1 MCVCVHSSSSSRIR
15 ALFVF
20 SSPTFNFLSLLSSEL
35 NFIER
40 YWGRA
45 KWYMREHCDYSLSKL
60 WELSE
65 VALGP
70 GNCDLTLMRRYARTS
85 WRWMGAYSKGLS
97 GPMAAFAVRLCS
109 KHRGISEAVERN
121 LNARA
126 ESKEKAAAA
135 EAARLM
141 GVRGEGE

>member
-1 MCVCVHSSSSSRIR
+1 
-15 ALFVF
+15 
-20 SSPTFNFLSLLSSEL
+20 
-35 NFIER
+35 
-40 YWGRA
+40 
-45 KWYMREHCDYSLSKL
+45 MREHCDFSLSKL

-70 GNCDLTLMRRYARTS
+70 GNCDLTLMRRYVR
-85 WRWMGAYSKGLS
+85 AYSKGLS

-109 KHRGISEAVERN
+109 KHRGISEAVERS

>member
-1 MCVCVHSSSSSRIR
+1 
-15 ALFVF
+15 
-20 SSPTFNFLSLLSSEL
+20 
-35 NFIER
+35 
-40 YWGRA
+40 
-45 KWYMREHCDYSLSKL
+45 MREHCGCSLSKL
-60 WELSE
+60 WELNE
-65 VALGP
+65 VAFGP
-70 GNCDLTLMRRYARTS
+70 ENCDPTLVRRYARTS
-85 WRWMGAYSKGLS
+85 WRWMDAYSKGLS

-141 GVRGEGE
+141 GVRGEGG